1 MSRSDVVNMQYVRSI
16 CNYKVLMKNGVEL
29 SVSRSGYAAIR
40 NAWLEW
46 KGQFADE

>member
-1 MSRSDVVNMQYVRSI
+1 MTSRGMSCVFVAGVWGG
-16 CNYKVLMKNGVEL
+16 LMG
-29 SVSRSGYAAIR
+29 VSRQSYAAIR

>member
-1 MSRSDVVNMQYVRSI
+1 MSHVHSI
-16 CNYKVLMKNGVEL
+16 RNYKVEL
-29 SVSRSGYAAIR
+29 GVSRQSYAAIR